1 MDPLSQTGELNMV
14 VDYSRTYESYF
25 YRCIYGCHAT
35 DYESRWE
42 AEQAFL
48 GHTCLSAGEPPC

>member
-1 MDPLSQTGELNMV
+1 MDPLSQVGELHMH
-14 VDYSRTYESYF
+14 VDYSRTYESFF
-25 YRCIYGCHAT
+25 YTCIYGCHAT

-48 GHTCLSAGEPPC
+48 GHRCTSAGS